1 MERSTVFLGVIALS
15 TTVMALLQ
23 VAVIV
28 FGARLAQRVDRLVHR
43 VEHDIKPAL
52 DRVNAVSG
60 DINRVSELAVAQ
72 VERADQLLS
81 VVTERVDRITL
92 LAEDAVVEPV
102 RQGSA
107 VLRGLW
113 AAIDSL
119 RSKRTESPRR
129 AEEDEPAA
137 TDPEARNLP

>member
-1 MERSTVFLGVIALS
+1 MDLSTVFLGAIALS
-15 TTVMALLQ
+15 ITIMTLLQ

-28 FGARLAQRVDRLVHR
+28 FAARLAQRVDRLVHR

-52 DRVNAVSG
+52 DRVNAVSENV
-60 DINRVSELAVAQ
+60 NRVSELAVAQ
-72 VERADQLLS
+72 AERADQLLS

-92 LAEDAVVEPV
+92 AAEDAVVDPV

-113 AAIDSL
+113 AAVDTL
-119 RSKRTESPRR
+119 RSRRTESPHQ
-129 AEEDEPAA
+129 ADDDEPRSNTPDA
-137 TDPEARNLP
+137 DDMP